1 MKASAVEP
9 FAAAAASG
17 GSPRA
22 ALREFSRLAVIGVP
36 TDIGAGARGGSMGPE
51 ALRVAG
57 LVPALESLGLPV
69 ADRGDLSGPVNPMQP
84 PREGYRH
91 LDEVVAW
98 CRAVHGAVGAAL
110 DAGELPVVLGG
121 DHSISIGSIAAVAR
135 HCRARGKKLFVLWLD
150 AHADYN
156 VPATS
161 PSGNIHG
168 MPAAVISGYG
178 HPKLLAI
185 GDETPIVT
193 PTSIVQIGVRSVD
206 PTEKAL
212 VVRNGSVTFDM
223 RQVDELGMRRIM
235 ERALAHVAR
244 EDAHLHVSFDVDF
257 LDPSIAPGVATIVPG
272 GPNYR
277 EAQLCMEM
285 LHDSGV
291 VGSLDVV
298 ELNPAVDEKNRSAR
312 LAVELVQ
319 SLFGKRILV

>member
-1 MKASAVEP
+1 MR
-9 FAAAAASG
+9 AAAIEPIAHKPARPTRRASLG
-17 GSPRA
+17 
-22 ALREFSRLAVIGVP
+22 EFSRIALVGVP

-57 LVPALESLGLPV
+57 LQGALESLGLPIV
-69 ADRGDLSGPVNPMQP
+69 DRGDVAGPANPMQP

-98 CRAVHGAVGAAL
+98 SQAVRDAVGASL
-110 DAGELPVVLGG
+110 DAGELPVVIGG
-121 DHSISIGSIAAVAR
+121 DHSLAIGSIAAVAR
-135 HCRARGKKLFVLWLD
+135 WCRRRGKELYVLWLD

-168 MPAAVISGYG
+168 MPAAVISGHG
-178 HPKLLAI
+178 HPKLLAL
-185 GDETPIVT
+185 GDACPMVA
-193 PTSIVQIGVRSVD
+193 PASIVQIGVRSVD
-206 PTEKAL
+206 AQEKAL

-235 ERALAHVAR
+235 ERALERVVR
-244 EDAHLHVSFDVDF
+244 EDTHLHVSFDVDF
-257 LDPSIAPGVATIVPG
+257 LDPGIAPGVATVVPG

-285 LHDSGV
+285 LHDSGR
-291 VGSLDVV
+291 VGSVDVV
-298 ELNPAVDEKNRSAR
+298 ELNPAADEKNRSAR

-319 SLFGKRILV
+319 SLFGKRILA

>member
-1 MKASAVEP
+1 MRASAIESCVPEAVRP
-9 FAAAAASG
+9 
-17 GSPRA
+17 SPRA
-22 ALREFSRLAVIGVP
+22 PLGEFSRIALVGAP

-57 LVPALESLGLPV
+57 LQPALESLGVPV
-69 ADRGDLSGPVNPMQP
+69 IDRGDVAGPANPMQP
-84 PREGYRH
+84 PEEGYRH

-98 CRAVHGAVGAAL
+98 CRSTRDAVGACL

-121 DHSISIGSIAAVAR
+121 DHSLSIGSIAAVAR
-135 HCRARGKKLFVLWLD
+135 WCRQRQKELFVLWLD

-168 MPAAVISGYG
+168 MPAAVISGHG
-178 HPKLLAI
+178 HPRLLAL
-185 GDETPIVT
+185 GDACPIVA
-193 PTSIVQIGVRSVD
+193 PSSIVQIGVRSVD
-206 PTEKAL
+206 PQEKAL

-235 ERALAHVAR
+235 ERALERVSRAG
-244 EDAHLHVSFDVDF
+244 AHLHVSFDVDF
-257 LDPSIAPGVATIVPG
+257 LDPSIAPGVATVVPG

-285 LHDSGV
+285 LHDSGL
-291 VGSLDVV
+291 VGSADVV
-298 ELNPAVDEKNRSAR
+298 ELNPAADEKNRSAR

-319 SLFGKRILV
+319 SLFGKRILS

>member
-1 MKASAVEP
+1 MRTSAIEP
-9 FAAAAASG
+9 LAAELPT
-17 GSPRA
+17 SPRFP
-22 ALREFSRLAVIGVP
+22 LGEFSRIALVGAP

-57 LVPALESLGLPV
+57 LPAAIEALGLRV
-69 ADRGDLSGPVNPMQP
+69 VDRGDVTGPANPMQP

-98 CRAVHGAVGAAL
+98 CRSVRDAVGACL
-110 DAGELPVVLGG
+110 RAGELPVLLGG
-121 DHSISIGSIAAVAR
+121 DHALSIGSIAAVAR
-135 HCRARGKKLFVLWLD
+135 HCRERGKELFVLWLD

-168 MPAAVISGYG
+168 MPAAVISGHG
-178 HPKLLAI
+178 HPKLLAL
-185 GDETPIVT
+185 GDRCPIVA
-193 PTSIVQIGVRSVD
+193 PASIVQIGVRSVD
-206 PTEKAL
+206 PQEKAL

-223 RQVDELGMRRIM
+223 RQVDELGMRRIV
-235 ERALAHVAR
+235 ERALERVSSAG
-244 EDAHLHVSFDVDF
+244 AHLHVSFDVDF
-257 LDPSIAPGVATIVPG
+257 LDPGIAPGVATVVPG

-285 LHDSGV
+285 LHDSGL
-291 VGSLDVV
+291 VGSVDVV
-298 ELNPAVDEKNRSAR
+298 ELNPAADEKNRSAR

-319 SLFGKRILV
+319 SLFGKRILA

>member
-1 MKASAVEP
+1 MRATAIESPDADRP
-9 FAAAAASG
+9 
-17 GSPRA
+17 SPRA
-22 ALREFSRLAVIGVP
+22 SLGEFSRIALVGAP

-57 LVPALESLGLPV
+57 LQPALESLDLPV
-69 ADRGDLSGPVNPMQP
+69 TDRGDVVGPANPMQP

-98 CRAVHGAVGAAL
+98 CGSVRDAVGAAL
-110 DAGELPVVLGG
+110 AAGELPVLLGG
-121 DHSISIGSIAAVAR
+121 DHSLAIGSIAAVAR
-135 HCRARGKKLFVLWLD
+135 HCRQRGKKLLVVWLD

-168 MPAAVISGYG
+168 MPAAVISGHG

-185 GDETPIVT
+185 GDQTPIVA
-193 PTSIVQIGVRSVD
+193 PSSIVQIGVRSVD

-212 VVRNGSVTFDM
+212 VIRNGSVTFDM
-223 RQVDELGMRRIM
+223 RQVDELGMRRIV
-235 ERALAHVAR
+235 ERALERVVR
-244 EDAHLHVSFDVDF
+244 EDTHLHVSLDVDF
-257 LDPSIAPGVATIVPG
+257 LDPGIAPGVATVVPG

-291 VGSLDVV
+291 LGSLDVV
-298 ELNPAVDEKNRSAR
+298 ELNPAADEKNRSAR

-319 SLFGKRILV
+319 SLFGKRILT

>member
-1 MKASAVEP
+1 MRSVAGGPSAHEP
-9 FAAAAASG
+9 VHAARR
-17 GSPRA
+17 GS
-22 ALREFSRLAVIGVP
+22 LVEFSRVALIGAP
-36 TDIGAGARGGSMGPE
+36 TDVGAGARGGSMGPE

-57 LVPALESLGLPV
+57 LQDALESLGLTV
-69 ADRGDLSGPVNPMQP
+69 VDRGDVAGPRNPVKP

-91 LDEVVAW
+91 LDEVAAW
-98 CRAVHGAVGAAL
+98 CHAVREAVGAAL
-110 DAGELPVVLGG
+110 DMGELPLVLGG
-121 DHSISIGSIAAVAR
+121 DHSLAIGSIAAVAR
-135 HCRARGKKLFVLWLD
+135 WCRRRGKGLYVLWLD

-168 MPAAVISGYG
+168 MPAAVISGHG
-178 HPKLLAI
+178 HPKLLAL
-185 GDETPIVT
+185 GDACPIVA
-193 PTSIVQIGVRSVD
+193 PASIVQIGVRSVD
-206 PTEKAL
+206 AHEKAL

-235 ERALAHVAR
+235 ERALERVVR

-257 LDPSIAPGVATIVPG
+257 LDPAIAPGVATVVPG

-285 LHDSGV
+285 LHDSGR
-291 VGSLDVV
+291 VGSVDVV
-298 ELNPAVDEKNRSAR
+298 ELNPAADEKNRSAR

-319 SLFGKRILV
+319 SLFGKRILA

>member
-1 MKASAVEP
+1 MR
-9 FAAAAASG
+9 AAASE
-17 GSPRA
+17 PIAHEPVRPARRA
-22 ALREFSRLAVIGVP
+22 SLGEFSRIALVGVP

-57 LVPALESLGLPV
+57 LQGALESLGLPIV
-69 ADRGDLSGPVNPMQP
+69 DRGDVSGPANPMQP

-98 CRAVHGAVGAAL
+98 SQAVRDAVGASL
-110 DAGELPVVLGG
+110 DAGELPVVIGG
-121 DHSISIGSIAAVAR
+121 DHSLAIGSIAAVAR
-135 HCRARGKKLFVLWLD
+135 WCRRRGKELNVLWLD

-168 MPAAVISGYG
+168 MPAAVISGHG
-178 HPKLLAI
+178 HPKLLAL
-185 GDETPIVT
+185 GDACPMVA
-193 PTSIVQIGVRSVD
+193 PASIVQIGVRSVD
-206 PTEKAL
+206 AQEKAL

-235 ERALAHVAR
+235 QRALERVVR

-257 LDPSIAPGVATIVPG
+257 LDPGIAPGVATVVPG

-285 LHDSGV
+285 LHDSGR
-291 VGSLDVV
+291 VGSVDVV
-298 ELNPAVDEKNRSAR
+298 ELNPAADEKNRSAR

-319 SLFGKRILV
+319 SLFGKRILA

>member
-1 MKASAVEP
+1 MRSDAGGPSAHEPVHPARRASL
-9 FAAAAASG
+9 G
-17 GSPRA
+17 
-22 ALREFSRLAVIGVP
+22 EFSRVALVGAP
-36 TDIGAGARGGSMGPE
+36 TDVGAGARGGSMGPE

-57 LVPALESLGLPV
+57 LQDALESLGLTV
-69 ADRGDLSGPVNPMQP
+69 VDRGDVAGPRNPVQP

-91 LDEVVAW
+91 LDEVAAW
-98 CRAVHGAVGAAL
+98 CHAVREAVGAAL
-110 DAGELPVVLGG
+110 DLGELPLVLGG
-121 DHSISIGSIAAVAR
+121 DHSLAIGSIAAVAR
-135 HCRARGKKLFVLWLD
+135 WCRRRGKNLYVLWLD

-168 MPAAVISGYG
+168 MPAAVISGHG
-178 HPKLLAI
+178 HPKLLAL
-185 GDETPIVT
+185 GDACPIVA
-193 PTSIVQIGVRSVD
+193 PASIVQVGVRSVD
-206 PTEKAL
+206 AHEKAL

-235 ERALAHVAR
+235 ERALEHVVR

-257 LDPSIAPGVATIVPG
+257 LDPAIAPGVATVVPG

-285 LHDSGV
+285 LHDSGR
-291 VGSLDVV
+291 VGSVDVV
-298 ELNPAVDEKNRSAR
+298 ELNPAADEKNRSAR

-319 SLFGKRILV
+319 SLFGKRILA

>member
-1 MKASAVEP
+1 MRASAVETFVP
-9 FAAAAASG
+9 QAVP
-17 GSPRA
+17 SPRSP
-22 ALREFSRLAVIGVP
+22 LGEFSRLALVGVP

-57 LVPALESLGLPV
+57 IAPALESLGLPV
-69 ADRGDLSGPVNPMQP
+69 VDRGDVAGPANPMQP

-98 CRAVHGAVGAAL
+98 CQSVRDAVAGCLAR
-110 DAGELPVVLGG
+110 GELPVVLGG

-168 MPAAVISGYG
+168 MPAAVISGHG

-185 GDETPIVT
+185 GGETPIVE

-235 ERALAHVAR
+235 ERALERVAR

-257 LDPSIAPGVATIVPG
+257 LDPGIAPGVATVVPG

-298 ELNPAVDEKNRSAR
+298 ELNPAADEKNRSAR

>member
-1 MKASAVEP
+1 V
-9 FAAAAASG
+9 
-17 GSPRA
+17 
-22 ALREFSRLAVIGVP
+22 GVP

-57 LVPALESLGLPV
+57 LQAALEALGLPV
-69 ADRGDLSGPVNPMQP
+69 VDRGNVAGPANPMQP
-84 PREGYRH
+84 PRDGYRH

-98 CRAVHGAVGAAL
+98 CQAVRDAVGACL
-110 DAGELPVVLGG
+110 DAGELPVTLGG
-121 DHSISIGSIAAVAR
+121 DHSLAIGSIAAVAR
-135 HCRARGKKLFVLWLD
+135 WCRRRGKKVYVLWLD

-168 MPAAVISGYG
+168 MPAAVISGHG
-178 HPKLLAI
+178 HPRLLAL
-185 GDETPIVT
+185 GDACPMVA
-193 PTSIVQIGVRSVD
+193 PASIVQIGVRSVD
-206 PTEKAL
+206 PREKAL

-235 ERALAHVAR
+235 ERALDHVAR
-244 EDAHLHVSFDVDF
+244 EGAHLHVSFDVDF
-257 LDPSIAPGVATIVPG
+257 LDPGIAPGVATVVPG

-285 LHDSGV
+285 LHDSGL
-291 VGSLDVV
+291 VGSADVV
-298 ELNPAVDEKNRSAR
+298 ELNPAADEKNRSAR

-319 SLFGKRILV
+319 SLFGKRILE